1 MSYNII
7 KLGTEVV
14 VSDPCYTI
22 PTWCQVIV
30 KNVLPGNYHSFL
42 KKTDANDW
50 GIRNS
55 VLLVIHEDHMD
66 TKKKWFHHGGV
77 IGVDSG
83 QAGIFSSESYRSDEV
98 AEQIGEGE
106 YGSFPLHRSESGD
119 IWYEKMCSR
128 TLGESGWGH
137 YPEGVVS
144 CSGIGDG
151 SYQLRVARHKGKIV
165 GLAIDYLMENRLNLN
180 FYKEEVFS

>member
-83 QAGIFSSESYRSDEV
+83 QAGIFSSE
-98 AEQIGEGE
+98 